1 MLKYSTD
8 LAIFRNCVRHYLLS
22 VMSTVEE
29 FHLMNIDQR
38 LLKAIS
44 DLRWNVPTDIQQA
57 VIPLILEKKNL
68 SVQARTGSG
77 KTAAFA
83 IPIIHM
89 ILESKLLQAEQRT
102 SALIITPTKELCD
115 QITKDVKSLCKYAS
129 REVSVVDVAQ
139 SSDVDV
145 LRPVLVEKP
154 DIIVGTPFRIL
165 AQLHR
170 KRLNFEDLAFLVVDE
185 ADLVLAF
192 GYGKDI
198 QELKSYLPKTHL
210 QVILM
215 SATLDETTKELR
227 RSIHTGEWVR
237 VELAEENFLPSNSR
251 LTQYMISAEE
261 SSKYAILIAMIRLKL
276 IRGKTMI
283 FTNSI
288 DRCYKLRIF
297 LEEFGVQTVILNSEL
312 PIATRCHTV
321 QQFNRGLY
329 DYLLATDENDSAD
342 VTEPSKKHQR
352 NFSKDREYGVSRGI
366 DFKLVSNVIN
376 FDFPLT
382 AKRYV
387 HRVGRTARAD
397 QMGTALSF
405 VSNAEEPRLIEVAA
419 LLTRGL
425 QAEPGLSDKSTVDAV
440 FKPYQFRLSEVDGF
454 RYRAADI
461 VGRIS
466 RKRIREA
473 RLKEIKM
480 ELINSERLKGYFADH
495 AADYDALRHDKPLST
510 VAQPH
515 LKDVPEYMVPPSL
528 QALVRSSTRRTRSR
542 QHFQKRK
549 RSGKH
554 DAPSTSAAGG
564 QSVQEASGH
573 IKLKQLRSHKTKMA
587 LARNPAK
594 LAQIKTQ
601 LARRRK
607 AANPLFSFG
616 KKGQTSRKTK

>member
-1 MLKYSTD
+1 MTTNLYGNCTYVKIFYRFGNFSKLCSPLPIERDVHCRGISPYEHRSETFKST
-8 LAIFRNCVRHYLLS
+8 LLTFS
-22 VMSTVEE
+22 Y
-29 FHLMNIDQR
+29 F
-38 LLKAIS
+38 KAIS

-89 ILESKLLQAEQRT
+89 ILESKT

-139 SSDVDV
+139 
-145 LRPVLVEKP
+145 
-154 DIIVGTPFRIL
+154 T
-165 AQLHR
+165 QLHR

-210 QVILM
+210 QV
-215 SATLDETTKELR
+215 
-227 RSIHTGEWVR
+227 
-237 VELAEENFLPSNSR
+237 LPSMKQQKSSGVLFTRGSGCVLNLR
-251 LTQYMISAEE
+251 KKIFCPLTVE

-288 DRCYKLRIF
+288 DRCYKFFFRLRIF

-342 VTEPSKKHQR
+342 HQR
-352 NFSKDREYGVSRGI
+352 SVLWLLWALTTSFSAHKICSYSNFSKDREYGVSRGI

-425 QAEPGLSDKSTVDAV
+425 QPGTRTTL
-440 FKPYQFRLSEVDGF
+440 L
-454 RYRAADI
+454 
-461 VGRIS
+461 
-466 RKRIREA
+466 KRRPC
-473 RLKEIKM
+473 
-480 ELINSERLKGYFADH
+480 INKKQYL
-495 AADYDALRHDKPLST
+495 LRCSCD
-510 VAQPH
+510 
-515 LKDVPEYMVPPSL
+515 
-528 QALVRSSTRRTRSR
+528 
-542 QHFQKRK
+542 
-549 RSGKH
+549 
-554 DAPSTSAAGG
+554 
-564 QSVQEASGH
+564 
-573 IKLKQLRSHKTKMA
+573 
-587 LARNPAK
+587 
-594 LAQIKTQ
+594 Q
-601 LARRRK
+601 LANQPYAYCRFFHRWSSSNIVDTR
-607 AANPLFSFG
+607 AI
-616 KKGQTSRKTK
+616 